1 MKKVLLGTTAL
12 VSAGLVAQS
21 AQAADPIELSVSGYH
36 NWALFFANND
46 ENAATGSLPAQP
58 GFGLGGHD
66 IKFSGEVHF
75 KGKTV
80 LDNGLEVG
88 VRIELEGE
96 TVGDQM
102 DENYAWISGSFG
114 TFRFGNDDPASL
126 AMSTAAPYLNYIFG
140 ANSASVFANGL
151 SQFFATTAGT
161 ASLRTRF
168 AAGGGATFATFPNQA
183 GDDASLMYFSPVF
196 NGFQFGVTYAP
207 NNVEARMSGGYL
219 LPVLTGT
226 AATSPAT
233 THGEVYS
240 VGARYDG
247 AVGDV
252 GVTVA
257 AGWMRMNNK
266 AQNNTPGTL
275 LGADS
280 DTVNAGLVLY
290 MGDWGVG
297 GSYKSVSDAQNVA
310 GSDNEAFDIGVAYW
324 SPGGAWSAGVYYLH
338 HELDYAAGNLVA
350 GRAITDE
357 FDAYRLMGQYEMG
370 PGVSVTGT
378 IGLDQFS
385 DGVVNRDYDTEFVGT
400 GIMIGF

>member
-21 AQAADPIELSVSGYH
+21 AQAADPIELSVGGYH

-46 ENAATGSLPAQP
+46 DNPATGSLPAEP

-66 IKFSGEVHF
+66 LKFSGEVHL
-75 KGKTV
+75 KGSTV

-88 VRIELEGE
+88 VRIEIEGE
-96 TVGDQM
+96 TDGDQM

-114 TFRFGNDDPASL
+114 TFRFGNDDPAAL
-126 AMSTAAPYLNYIFG
+126 AMSTAAPYLNYVFG
-140 ANSASVFANGL
+140 ANSASVFANGM

-161 ASLRTRF
+161 ASLRSRF
-168 AAGGGATFATFPNQA
+168 SAGGFATFATFPNQA
-183 GDDASLMYFSPVF
+183 FDDAQLMYFSPVF
-196 NGFQFGVTYAP
+196 NGFQFGVSYAP
-207 NNVEARMSGGYL
+207 NNTEARVGGGYL

-226 AATSPAT
+226 AATSPAF

-252 GVTVA
+252 GVTLA
-257 AGWMRMNNK
+257 AGWMRMNSK
-266 AQNNTPGTL
+266 AISNAPGTL
-275 LGADS
+275 QSVDS
-280 DTVNAGLVLY
+280 DSVNAGLVLY
-290 MGDWGVG
+290 MGNWGVG
-297 GSYKSVSDAQNVA
+297 GSYKSVSDAFNVS
-310 GSDNEAFDIGVAYW
+310 GSDNEAFDLGVAYW
-324 SPGGAWSAGVYYLH
+324 SDGAWSAGVYYLH
-338 HELDYAAGNLVA
+338 QELDYAAGNLVA
-350 GRAITDE
+350 GTAVTDE
-357 FDAYRLMGQYEMG
+357 FDAYRLMAQYDMG

-378 IGLDQFS
+378 IGMDKFS
-385 DGVVNRDYDTEFVGT
+385 DGVVNREYDTEFVGT